1 MFKPGGWIIRAA
13 PDGVLP
19 AVFDLL
25 LISDDHEFL
34 TVLLSVL
41 SACFVVCLDLPVL
54 IRVKIEEIIDLI
66 SSLRIVGI
74 PREHLVGPL
83 CCLYYLSPLAVGD
96 FIILLFGVVLCLS
109 TTNFLDDDFVDLL
122 EVNVTHHR
130 LQYLALH
137 AI

>member
-74 PREHLVGPL
+74 PREDLVGPL

-109 TTNFLDDDFVDLL
+109 ATNFLDDDFVDLL